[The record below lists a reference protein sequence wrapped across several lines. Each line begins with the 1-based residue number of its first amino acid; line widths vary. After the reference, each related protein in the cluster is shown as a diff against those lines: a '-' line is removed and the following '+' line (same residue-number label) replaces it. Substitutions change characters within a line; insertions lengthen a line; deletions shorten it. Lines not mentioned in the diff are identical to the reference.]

1 MEEPHAGLTLALALA
16 AGVLGQAVAR
26 HLRLPGI
33 VILLAVGWLL
43 GPDALGWIDPH
54 SLGQGLFEL
63 VELAVAIILFEGGL
77 NLEGSRL
84 RRSQLAIRRLVTI
97 GALISF
103 IGGTAAAY
111 YLLEWSLIQA
121 ALFGSLAVVTGPTV
135 IGPLVNE
142 LRLQPRLA
150 TVLEAEGVL
159 IDPVGAILAVLILG
173 LALVPDTSTLAT
185 GGLDVLAQ
193 LAFGGA
199 AGVVGGFALAGMLRV
214 RKLIPDGFENIFALA
229 FVLLLF
235 VGSNVL
241 VPTSGIL
248 AVPVAGVVVGNLKT
262 RVERDLKEFKDQLT
276 VMLIGLLF
284 VLLAADV
291 RIADIQAL
299 GSGALLT
306 VAALILVVRPINVA
320 VCTRGSNLTLS
331 ERAFLSWVAPR
342 GIVAAAIASITA
354 SALDA
359 RGIAGGPELRA
370 LIFLTIAIT
379 VTLAGVTA
387 LPVATLLGVRLP
399 GRDRVGILGIHALSL
414 LLADQLRKRGVSAV
428 FLDSNPQNC
437 RLAEESGHAVVF
449 GDGLQERTLQRARF
463 ESVGTV
469 IGFTANDALNQQ
481 FVNRAREF
489 FGVPRSLVKMRGE
502 VGEQAHFSK
511 LFLVDHD
518 LERWDVRAR
527 RSSVGIDRWSYTG
540 TPADESD
547 ERKLDWGERF
557 IVLIVERGRETLI
570 VSHTYTPK
578 SGDVAVIAVHER
590 ERDEAEELLL
600 KLGWEALPA
609 EVEEAETP
617 EAAAPEVSP
626 LTGPAS

>member
-1 MEEPHAGLTLALALA
+1 MEAPHAGLTLALALA

-33 VILLAVGWLL
+33 VILLALGWLL
-43 GPDALGWIDPH
+43 GPDALGWIEPQA
-54 SLGQGLFEL
+54 LGHGLFEL

-84 RRSQLAIRRLVTI
+84 RRSQLAIRRLVTL

-103 IGGTAAAY
+103 IGGMAAAQ
-111 YLLEWSLIQA
+111 YLLGWPPVQA
-121 ALFGSLAVVTGPTV
+121 ALFGSLVVVTGPTV
-135 IGPLVNE
+135 IGPLVSE

-173 LALVPDTSTLAT
+173 LALVPDPSSLAT
-185 GGLDVLAQ
+185 GGLGVLAQ

-199 AGVVGGFALAGMLRV
+199 AGVVGGFALAGLLRV

-235 VGSNVL
+235 VGSNTI

-248 AVPVAGVVVGNLKT
+248 AVPIAGVVVGNLKT

-284 VLLAADV
+284 ILLAADV
-291 RIADIQAL
+291 RLADIRAL
-299 GSGALLT
+299 GVGAVLT
-306 VAALILVVRPINVA
+306 VAALIFVVRPVAVA
-320 VCTRGSNLTLS
+320 VCTHGSNLTVS

-354 SALDA
+354 STLDA
-359 RGIAGGPELRA
+359 RGIPGGAELRA

-399 GRDRVGILGIHALSL
+399 GRDRVGILGVHPLSL
-414 LLADQLRKRGVSAV
+414 MLADQLRKRGVASV

-437 RLAEESGHAVVF
+437 RLAEEAEHVVIF

-463 ESVGTV
+463 ESVGTAV
-469 IGFTANDALNQQ
+469 GFTANDALNQQ
-481 FVNRAREF
+481 FANRTKEF

-502 VGEQAHFSK
+502 KAETVHYEK
-511 LFLVDHD
+511 LFVIDHD
-518 LERWDVRAR
+518 VERWDVRSR
-527 RSSVGIDRWSYTG
+527 HSNVGIDRWSYSG
-540 TPADESD
+540 SPADEEEQRD
-547 ERKLDWGERF
+547 LGWGERF
-557 IVLIVERGRETLI
+557 IVLLIERGREAFV
-570 VSHTYTPK
+570 VSDAYLPK
-578 SGDVAVIAVHER
+578 AGDVAVVAVYER
-590 ERDEAEELLL
+590 ERGEAEELLR
-600 KLGWEALPA
+600 KLGWQALSP
-609 EVEEAETP
+609 EEPET
-617 EAAAPEVSP
+617 ESTSLESP
-626 LTGPAS
+626 QVVPAS